1 MLIHVVLLKEKGNAL
16 LFACQKL
23 LPYIYGVGDF
33 NHYQK
38 GAAQNFHFPRTGL
51 CQGDEHTN
59 CYVASFFVIKRFGF
73 LSSSS

>member
-1 MLIHVVLLKEKGNAL
+1 M
-16 LFACQKL
+16 
-23 LPYIYGVGDF
+23 GDF

-51 CQGDEHTN
+51 CQGDEHIN

-73 LSSSS
+73 LSSSSWLALAQKAEHSFH